1 MEQEGKHKAD
11 RSFVRLGRRQ
21 LLKGIGFVGS
31 VLALEKVAGLTR
43 LFAETG
49 NSTRKKE
56 VGGIPHRP
64 LGRTGIEVPIL
75 ALGGGHLL
83 ITSDEEGVRI
93 VHEAIDAGL
102 TFFDNAWDYYNN
114 RSEAVMGRALKG
126 RRQEVFLMTKMCTH
140 GRGKDVGLLHLEQS
154 LRRLGTDYLDLW
166 QIHEVGCQDDPDRI
180 FESGGAAEA
189 LLKAKQQGKV
199 RFIGFTGHKDP
210 SVHLNVLKHDF
221 PFDTCQLP
229 LNAFDTSYQSFEKQV
244 LPELTRRGIAP
255 LAMKSLCG
263 NGEPIKKG
271 LVTVEEAMRYVL
283 SLPVATLVSG
293 IPSREV
299 LRQNLAIVRNFVP
312 MKPHEM
318 DALRTRVAIAAA
330 DGRFEF
336 YKTDRLW
343 SCDRPEVEKR
353 FGPLERS

>member
-1 MEQEGKHKAD
+1 MKQPISQKEGL
-11 RSFVRLGRRQ
+11 RNLGRRQ
-21 LLKGIGFVGS
+21 FLKTVGIMGS
-31 VLALEKVAGLTR
+31 ALALEHTLGLPP
-43 LFAETG
+43 LFAQT
-49 NSTRKKE
+49 S
-56 VGGIPHRP
+56 GGEQKAGEIPRRP
-64 LGRTGIEVPIL
+64 LGRTGVDVPIL

-93 VHEAIDAGL
+93 VHEAIDSGL

-114 RSEAVMGRALKG
+114 RSEEVMGRALKG
-126 RRQEVFLMTKMCTH
+126 RRHEVFLMTKMCTH
-140 GRGKDVGLLHLEQS
+140 GRSKDVGMLHLEQS

-210 SVHLNVLKHDF
+210 TVHLNVLKHDF

-229 LNAFDTSYQSFEKQV
+229 LNVFDASYQSFERQV

-263 NGEPIKKG
+263 NGEPIKNG
-271 LVTVEEAMRYVL
+271 LVTVEEAIRYVL

-312 MKPHEM
+312 MKPQEM
-318 DALRTRVAIAAA
+318 DALRIRVTIAA

-353 FGPLERS
+353 FAPLERS

>member
-1 MEQEGKHKAD
+1 MERQNND
-11 RSFVRLGRRQ
+11 RLDRASSTMDRRTF
-21 LLKGIGFVGS
+21 LKSMSVIGS
-31 VLALEKVAGLTR
+31 ALALEHALGFSR
-43 LFAETG
+43 LFAESGSDVQMT
-49 NSTRKKE
+49 K
-56 VGGIPHRP
+56 VGGIPRRP
-64 LGRTGIEVPIL
+64 LGRTGVEVPIL

-114 RSEAVMGRALKG
+114 RSEEVMGRALKG

-140 GRGKDVGLLHLEQS
+140 GRGKDIGMLHLEQS

-189 LLKAKQQGKV
+189 LLQAKQQGKV

-221 PFDTCQLP
+221 PFDTCQFP
-229 LNAFDTSYQSFEKQV
+229 LNAFDASYQSFEKQV
-244 LPELTRRGIAP
+244 LPEVTRRGIAP

-271 LVTVEEAMRYVL
+271 LVTVEEAIRYVL
-283 SLPVATLVSG
+283 SLPVASLVSG

-318 DALRTRVAIAAA
+318 EALRARLALAAA
-330 DGRFEF
+330 DGKFEF

-343 SCDRPEVEKR
+343 SCDRPEVDKR